1 MVSLPA
7 TILSVLVFVRQ
18 CRAQQEGEELPV
30 PADFPKAFIA
40 AMAVAIIC
48 VVIVL
53 TLVCVL
59 AHCWQ
64 YILRYRWRDAKSPF
78 RAPERWVDP
87 VFEWPQQLM
96 PRSRNNRKRQ
106 RQRQRQRHG
115 PKQRPTEKGAFG
127 FGAGDERSESRE
139 GMLKEWTQDEGVSR
153 SPFGN
158 VSARDSRGWVTC
170 YLPE

>member
-1 MVSLPA
+1 MVSLPIV
-7 TILSVLVFVRQ
+7 ILPILICVRR
-18 CRAQQEGEELPV
+18 CRAQQEETDMPV
-30 PADFPKAFIA
+30 PADFPKAFIT

-64 YILRYRWRDAKSPF
+64 YILRYKWRDVKSPF
-78 RAPERWVDP
+78 RTPERWVDP

-106 RQRQRQRHG
+106 RQRRRQ
-115 PKQRPTEKGAFG
+115 KQRPVEKRIFTFG
-127 FGAGDERSESRE
+127 MRDERSESRE
-139 GMLKEWTQDEGVSR
+139 GILGEWTQDERVNM
-153 SPFGN
+153 SPCGN
-158 VSARDSRGWVTC
+158 AQPKNPGGRVTC
-170 YLPE
+170 YLPEFR